1 MTHQQSY
8 ISPVGDL
15 IIKADDFAITEIK
28 FGTSPIENKS
38 PLTERAVAQLDE
50 YFRSERNDFD
60 LPLMPKGTEFQRAVW
75 AELVKIPI
83 SKTFSYGQLAE
94 LVGKPKAARAIGGA
108 VGANPIAI
116 VIPCHRVLASDG
128 KITGY
133 TGGDGIKT
141 KRSLLDLEGALV
153 ESSS

>member
-1 MTHQQSY
+1 MTYQQSY
-8 ISPVGDL
+8 KSPVGEL
-15 IIKADDFAITEIK
+15 IIKADDSAITEIK
-28 FGTSPIENKS
+28 FGTFPLENKS
-38 PLTERAVAQLDE
+38 SLTQLAVEQLDE
-50 YFRSERNDFD
+50 YFQSKRTYFD
-60 LPLMPKGTEFQRAVW
+60 LPLMPKGTEFQKAVW

-116 VIPCHRVLASDG
+116 VIPCHRVLATDG